1 MEFQD
6 TRLQTGGAVN
16 SEIGKETTTT
26 RMHGERERERARE
39 IKELGLAY
47 RDVCLLTLVKVQ
59 LVIALQNRPEFLPL

>member
-1 MEFQD
+1 M
-6 TRLQTGGAVN
+6 N
-16 SEIGKETTTT
+16 SEVGKETTAT
-26 RMHGERERERARE
+26 RMHGESEREGERERE